1 MESENVVI
9 GDGRGTEIFDLQI
22 TVSSRGRAPVVA
34 LSSGGGARS
43 YDLRYSIFGLS
54 IATDAFVDAAV
65 PKFDAIRDAVRIRS
79 SARELALFLG
89 SHAPI
94 KMEIA
99 PAGQPAAASVA
110 VAAFSLTSLAQQLA
124 RASEGFAEASDDA
137 TESLAYASAMAV
149 AQPFSVSVNF
159 TLRKLDDVV
168 LPSTTTTTS
177 AASAAASAVA
187 IAEAAA
193 PAAGAAP
200 TLAASAAAA
209 APAPTL
215 RQYHVSIDLRKI
227 RCTSTWP
234 SASSSAYV
242 KYRFAPFVAKTVRTR
257 PGFAARALSEAE
269 ILSGY
274 TKFVL
279 QIAPETLAEQLE
291 RAPLTLGVFA
301 GETQLGTCVL
311 PLRDVLRT
319 ESVWCCPFTKR
330 EFAERSRCVAHMSSV
345 DSVDSSRVAPV
356 ERREMK
362 RLLAVAVAVAVD
374 EDGGAGEPRAPIA
387 ELEVVAT
394 IEDFGPLAAGAAP
407 GASSALMAS
416 IYGGDAA
423 PPSTAAAVAQEVE
436 AEALL
441 KQRELE
447 AKMQLQQEQLEER
460 EVRLREGETRLRMR
474 EKELDRRIEGV
485 LAQRLSEMEAEWA
498 QRKERRERME
508 VQASTEFARIES
520 KLRDTLTEAE
530 RRERTLR
537 DLQTD
542 AQRAVASKMEE
553 LSLERT
559 RYKEESKL
567 HVELEQQRSKDLV
580 ERIAQLR
587 KRCATAEQRSASAEE
602 KLTVLR
608 VDMRSRPET
617 VSDAHE
623 KIVGLESS
631 NMQMQLALEAAMA
644 KTVSTT
650 RAQAREGS
658 LSRSRSRSLSR
669 SSPHPPAPSFR
680 SFVRSSPSPS
690 HAAGGG
696 KLQPALAAAA
706 AAARTRGTAVAA
718 HSAGAQDARR
728 SAAAPRL
735 CCAGAKVC
743 FLLSFF
749 FAFCSAL
756 LLFSYSSRSL
766 VPHHLSHPRRVVLDG
781 DRQRLTQLKRQLN
794 ALRAADK

>member
-1 MESENVVI
+1 
-9 GDGRGTEIFDLQI
+9 
-22 TVSSRGRAPVVA
+22 
-34 LSSGGGARS
+34 
-43 YDLRYSIFGLS
+43 
-54 IATDAFVDAAV
+54 
-65 PKFDAIRDAVRIRS
+65 
-79 SARELALFLG
+79 
-89 SHAPI
+89 
-94 KMEIA
+94 
-99 PAGQPAAASVA
+99 
-110 VAAFSLTSLAQQLA
+110 
-124 RASEGFAEASDDA
+124 
-137 TESLAYASAMAV
+137 
-149 AQPFSVSVNF
+149 
-159 TLRKLDDVV
+159 
-168 LPSTTTTTS
+168 
-177 AASAAASAVA
+177 
-187 IAEAAA
+187 
-193 PAAGAAP
+193 
-200 TLAASAAAA
+200 
-209 APAPTL
+209 
-215 RQYHVSIDLRKI
+215 
-227 RCTSTWP
+227 
-234 SASSSAYV
+234 
-242 KYRFAPFVAKTVRTR
+242 
-257 PGFAARALSEAE
+257 
-269 ILSGY
+269 
-274 TKFVL
+274 
-279 QIAPETLAEQLE
+279 
-291 RAPLTLGVFA
+291 
-301 GETQLGTCVL
+301 
-311 PLRDVLRT
+311 
-319 ESVWCCPFTKR
+319 
-330 EFAERSRCVAHMSSV
+330 
-345 DSVDSSRVAPV
+345 
-356 ERREMK
+356 MK
-362 RLLAVAVAVAVD
+362 RLLAVAVAVD

-423 PPSTAAAVAQEVE
+423 PPSTAAAVAREVE

-447 AKMQLQQEQLEER
+447 AKMQLQQEQLDER

-623 KIVGLESS
+623 KIAGLESS

-658 LSRSRSRSLSR
+658 LSRCRSLSR
-669 SSPHPPAPSFR
+669 FFSSPSGSFF
-680 SFVRSSPSPS
+680 SFVRSFFSFSFSRSWRRKITTCARGSSCSSWHARYSGCGAFCRSTRRATISGCASPLLRRSKSVFSFVVFLHFAVLFYSSP
-690 HAAGGG
+690 
-696 KLQPALAAAA
+696 
-706 AAARTRGTAVAA
+706 TRPA
-718 HSAGAQDARR
+718 HSSPTTSPILAELCSTVIA
-728 SAAAPRL
+728 SA
-735 CCAGAKVC
+735 
-743 FLLSFF
+743 
-749 FAFCSAL
+749 
-756 LLFSYSSRSL
+756 SRS
-766 VPHHLSHPRRVVLDG
+766 
-781 DRQRLTQLKRQLN
+781 
-794 ALRAADK
+794 

>member
-362 RLLAVAVAVAVD
+362 RLLAVAVAVD

-447 AKMQLQQEQLEER
+447 AKMQLQQEQLDER

-749 FAFCSAL
+749 LHFAV
-756 LLFSYSSRSL
+756 LFYSSPTRPAHSSPTTSPILAELCSTVIASASRS
-766 VPHHLSHPRRVVLDG
+766 
-781 DRQRLTQLKRQLN
+781 
-794 ALRAADK
+794 